1 VAFYKLTSGK
11 VGSDLAGKPGLLLRT
26 TGRRSGKPHTVC
38 LPYLPDENSKVV
50 VASFAGADHH
60 PAWFHNLKAN
70 PDVIVRD
77 KRDVYWA
84 KAKVVEGEDRPQL
97 WDKVV
102 NDSPWYGEY
111 QTKTERQIPL
121 VRLEYDRPY
130 SP

>member
-1 VAFYKLTSGK
+1 
-11 VGSDLAGKPGLLLRT
+11 
-26 TGRRSGKPHTVC
+26 
-38 LPYLPDENSKVV
+38 
-50 VASFAGADHH
+50 
-60 PAWFHNLKAN
+60 
-70 PDVIVRD
+70 VIVRD